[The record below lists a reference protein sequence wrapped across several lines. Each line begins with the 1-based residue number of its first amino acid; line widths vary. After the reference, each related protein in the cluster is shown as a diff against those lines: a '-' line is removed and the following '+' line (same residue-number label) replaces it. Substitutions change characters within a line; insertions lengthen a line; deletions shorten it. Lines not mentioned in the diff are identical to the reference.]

1 MEFDDAFHM
10 RLLDVGKRNIA
21 TRAIDI
27 EQHAFGFGVK
37 ARERARK
44 TASAF
49 NGAIRDHVGFIA
61 SEMLEMLGRA
71 QRTINAG
78 RADL

>member
-1 MEFDDAFHM
+1 M
-10 RLLDVGKRNIA
+10 RLLDAGERNVA

-61 SEMLEMLGRA
+61 GKTLKVLGRA
-71 QRTINAG
+71 QWTVDAG
-78 RADL
+78 

>member
-1 MEFDDAFHM
+1 M

-44 TASAF
+44 AAPAF
-49 NGAIRDHVGFIA
+49 DRAIRDHIGFIA
-61 SEMLEMLGRA
+61 GKTLKVLGRA
-71 QRTINAG
+71 QGG
-78 RADL
+78 RCRVN

>member
-1 MEFDDAFHM
+1 M

-49 NGAIRDHVGFIA
+49 NGAIRDHIA
-61 SEMLEMLGRA
+61 LIAGKTLKLLGRA
-71 QRTINAG
+71 QRTLDAG
-78 RADL
+78 